1 MTGELFQW
9 SYRHLNENANNL
21 IKGLERAER
30 GGGGAKW
37 RKLRREG
44 GQKGTEGGEKDGERR
59 SNRWRNKI
67 KKGRRRERK
76 GRIFRGMSGREEK
89 EGAGE

>member
-30 GGGGAKW
+30 
-37 RKLRREG
+37 E
-44 GQKGTEGGEKDGERR
+44 EKDTLNKNGEG
-59 SNRWRNKI
+59 NENKV
-67 KKGRRRERK
+67 
-76 GRIFRGMSGREEK
+76 
-89 EGAGE
+89 EG

>member
-30 GGGGAKW
+30 
-37 RKLRREG
+37 
-44 GQKGTEGGEKDGERR
+44 EKE
-59 SNRWRNKI
+59 KETQ
-67 KKGRRRERK
+67 RRREVEEVDER
-76 GRIFRGMSGREEK
+76 GRTERDRVRE
-89 EGAGE
+89 